1 MQEVRKLKSDEKL
14 NALFHSASGSLTQK
28 LNWLLISWLRS
39 LVRLESWAFTSCV
52 IKGRAPEESPNG
64 LVPLLTWHRTKLKEL
79 KTTMANHDHRILQP
93 NLEEEEAL
101 RLVLPISKQEGIG
114 LSGSVHERV
123 EEVMLGNPEWGF

>member
-1 MQEVRKLKSDEKL
+1 
-14 NALFHSASGSLTQK
+14 
-28 LNWLLISWLRS
+28 
-39 LVRLESWAFTSCV
+39 
-52 IKGRAPEESPNG
+52 
-64 LVPLLTWHRTKLKEL
+64 
-79 KTTMANHDHRILQP
+79 MANHDHRILQP